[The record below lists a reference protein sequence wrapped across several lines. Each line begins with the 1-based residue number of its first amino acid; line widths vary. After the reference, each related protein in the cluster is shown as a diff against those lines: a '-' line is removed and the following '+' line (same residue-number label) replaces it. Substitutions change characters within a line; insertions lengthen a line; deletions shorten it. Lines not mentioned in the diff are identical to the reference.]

1 MDAEKDK
8 ESPQPKMLSCRREEE
23 LQRRIASCLKIVIAN
38 VDVDCSHSSTR
49 TKVLRYG
56 WNHFLHLLQPSFIP
70 SLGSD
75 RKRLQFKNI

>member
-8 ESPQPKMLSCRREEE
+8 ESPQPKLVSCRREEE
-23 LQRRIASCLKIVIAN
+23 LELLRRIASCLKILIAN

-49 TKVLRYG
+49 TKLLRYILY
-56 WNHFLHLLQPSFIP
+56 NLHSFILHP

-75 RKRLQFKNI
+75 RKKLQFKNI